1 LKTNEIIDE
10 KIRTEFNEYKNKR
23 KIGVS
28 WKSKNPLSG
37 LKRSAEL
44 LDIINYIND
53 PRAVFVNLQYGDV
66 SSEISDVRNKGFVIL
81 ENHDIDNMKNIDGLL
96 SLINQCDE
104 VVSIDNSTVHFA
116 GAIGKK
122 TEVLMHESADFR
134 WEMQGNT
141 TKWYKSLSLKRNI
154 II

>member
-1 LKTNEIIDE
+1 
-10 KIRTEFNEYKNKR
+10 
-23 KIGVS
+23 
-28 WKSKNPLSG
+28 
-37 LKRSAEL
+37 
-44 LDIINYIND
+44 
-53 PRAVFVNLQYGDV
+53 
-66 SSEISDVRNKGFVIL
+66 
-81 ENHDIDNMKNIDGLL
+81 MKNIDGLL
-96 SLINQCDE
+96 SMINQCDE
-104 VVSIDNSTVHFA
+104 VVSIDNSTVHFS

>member
-1 LKTNEIIDE
+1 
-10 KIRTEFNEYKNKR
+10 
-23 KIGVS
+23 
-28 WKSKNPLSG
+28 
-37 LKRSAEL
+37 
-44 LDIINYIND
+44 
-53 PRAVFVNLQYGDV
+53 
-66 SSEISDVRNKGFVIL
+66 
-81 ENHDIDNMKNIDGLL
+81 
-96 SLINQCDE
+96 
-104 VVSIDNSTVHFA
+104 VSIDNSTVHFA